1 MISVE
6 AKSGLEEIRMLDL
19 LYRRRSIR
27 RYQDLPVSQEHLEQ
41 IIDAALLSP
50 SSRGRQPWEFL
61 VVTDMETLEKLS
73 QAKKGAHPLKNA
85 PVGIVVIADPEK
97 SDVWVEDTSIAMTH
111 MWLTAEALGL
121 GACWIQ
127 IRMREYSP
135 EESAENYVR
144 KILDIPANRQVEAIL
159 ACGYPDESRPLRTK
173 EDLKRERIFLNR
185 YGVKA

>member
-1 MISVE
+1 
-6 AKSGLEEIRMLDL
+6 MLDL

-27 RYQDLPVSQEHLEQ
+27 KYKDLPVSQEHLAQ
-41 IIDAALLSP
+41 VLDAALLAP
-50 SSRGRQPWEFL
+50 SSHGRQPWEFL
-61 VVTDMETLEKLS
+61 VVTDKETLEQLS
-73 QAKKGAHPLKNA
+73 HAKQGAYPLKNA
-85 PVGIVVIADPEK
+85 PVGIVVMADPGK

-144 KILDIPANRQVEAIL
+144 RILDIPANRQVEAIL
-159 ACGYPDESRPLRTK
+159 ACGYPDESRPVRTE
-173 EDLKRERIFLNR
+173 EDLKQERVFLNH
-185 YGVKA
+185 YGEKA